1 MKVSV
6 VIPVHNGEK
15 YLAQAIE
22 SVLAQTFRE
31 FELLIVDDGSRN
43 QRLES

>member
-1 MKVSV
+1 MKISV
-6 VIPVHNGEK
+6 VIPVHNGDK

-22 SVLAQTFRE
+22 SVLGQTFRD
-31 FELLIVDDGSRN
+31 FELLIVDDGWRN